1 LLLRQGQYGAAEELY
16 LKALGIAHE
25 QDAKLWV
32 SIGIE
37 VGPLIGIQ
45 KGPL

>member
-1 LLLRQGQYGAAEELY
+1 VPSRSLSGEGQRML
-16 LKALGIAHE
+16 
-25 QDAKLWV
+25 